1 MATGV
6 SATAW
11 TVEKR
16 SGEIMEQ
23 DDAVFGETFQ
33 VLFLWGRKRLY
44 PRYPLNAPVEFVIE
58 DDTQAEQSEGR
69 DISLGGM
76 GILPPETDEI
86 PQIGSRVRLQIVV
99 EGVGN
104 SFHLEGEVV
113 HADTQNGFGVRFTNL
128 PTELRQRLKRLLT
141 MKATNEDKE

>member
-1 MATGV
+1 
-6 SATAW
+6 
-11 TVEKR
+11 
-16 SGEIMEQ
+16 MEQ

-33 VLFLWGRKRLY
+33 VHFLWGRKRLY

-58 DDTQAEQSEGR
+58 GESPEEQSEPSEQSEGR

-76 GILPPETDEI
+76 GILPPGTDEI

-128 PTELRQRLKRLLT
+128 PTELRQRLKRFLT
-141 MKATNEDKE
+141 MKASGEDKEK